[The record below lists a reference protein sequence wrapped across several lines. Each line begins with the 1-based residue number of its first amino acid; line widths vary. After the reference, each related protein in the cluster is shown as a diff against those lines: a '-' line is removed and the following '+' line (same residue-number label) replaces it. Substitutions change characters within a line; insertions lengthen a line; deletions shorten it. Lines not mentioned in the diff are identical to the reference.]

1 MEYLI
6 RVDLCSTHN
15 YNYTD
20 KKPMWQIPHSSN
32 YKECVYVGSKS
43 WPKSKPSIGCADINV
58 AYARLAIIDVDKCCK
73 KMLEVV

>member
-1 MEYLI
+1 
-6 RVDLCSTHN
+6 
-15 YNYTD
+15 
-20 KKPMWQIPHSSN
+20 MWQIPHSSN

-58 AYARLAIIDVDKCCK
+58 AYARLAIIGVDKCCK